1 MISDWQFFML
11 LALTMALGVAVVFV
25 LFKPKK

>member
-11 LALTMALGVAVVFV
+11 LALVMVLGVAVVFL

>member
-11 LALTMALGVAVVFV
+11 LALVMVLGVAVVFV